1 MSASRP
7 VGSDAEMERILSAA
21 PAAERVA
28 FVDPQGRLAAAAG
41 GAVTPDAGAA
51 ILRLWE
57 DAARAARTRSPS
69 ALDHVVARTTVGGLV
84 VVRCRDGLLAAVC
97 RSDSRPDRLAYE
109 LRRAAAG
116 LCISPA
122 AAEVRP

>member
-1 MSASRP
+1 
-7 VGSDAEMERILSAA
+7 MERILSAA
-21 PAAERVA
+21 PAAGCVA
-28 FVDPQGRLAAAAG
+28 LVDRQGRLTAVAG

-51 ILRLWE
+51 VVRLWE
-57 DAARAARTRSPS
+57 DAVRAARTRSPS

-109 LRRAAAG
+109 LRRAAVG
-116 LCISPA
+116 LCASPA
-122 AAEVRP
+122 MAEGDT